1 MIRRPP
7 RSTLFPYTTLFRSAD
22 NAPAVGVKVSEL
34 FLDFEKCASVAHC
47 GVDLHPVANDLRIRC
62 KTLDSPFEVESDF
75 LRIEVSERAAIPFS
89 LFQHE
94 RPAQSG
100 LCS

>member
-1 MIRRPP
+1 MNQLNRM
-7 RSTLFPYTTLFRSAD
+7 L
-22 NAPAVGVKVSEL
+22 AP
-34 FLDFEKCASVAHC
+34 DIEKCASVAHC